1 MADADRCS
9 RRQFLWQSALLGAS
23 FAVPWVRGR
32 AAGPPPPDI
41 VVAKGGSPAANCL
54 AAVAVLGGFARFVHS
69 GDRVVIKPNP
79 TGTLPP
85 EAALSTHPAL
95 VAAVVRACREAG
107 AAQVLVAS
115 HDDARSFTATGIAA
129 AATGAGGT
137 WDTLAQREQYR
148 EVLVSRGRILQ
159 REAIAIPVLDAD
171 VFINL
176 PIVKQ
181 SPEVEITVAL
191 KNLMGVNWDRRR
203 FHRTDLNQ
211 CIAELASVVP
221 QSLIIADANHVL
233 LSNGPM
239 GPGEVL
245 KAGQVVAGTDPVA
258 VDAFCARF
266 LNRTPES
273 VPAVRIAHALG
284 VGRMD
289 LAALRIQEVTA

>member
-1 MADADRCS
+1 MAGTDRFS

-23 FAVPWVRGR
+23 LAVPWVRGR
-32 AAGPPPPDI
+32 PEDLARPDI

-54 AAVAVLGGFARFVHS
+54 AAVAALGGFARFVHR
-69 GDRVVIKPNP
+69 GDRVVVKPNP
-79 TGTLPP
+79 TGTRPP
-85 EAALSTHPAL
+85 EAALSTHPEL

-107 AAQVLVAS
+107 ASQVLVAS
-115 HDDARSFTATGIAA
+115 YDDARSFIATGIAA

-137 WDTLAQREQYR
+137 WEALEKRDRYR
-148 EVLVSRGRILQ
+148 EVAVPRGRILR
-159 REAIAIPVLDAD
+159 REAIAIPVLEAD

-191 KNLMGVNWDRRR
+191 KNLMGVNWDRMR

-221 QSLIIADANHVL
+221 HDLVIADANHVL
-233 LSNGPM
+233 LTNGPM

-245 KAGQVVAGTDPVA
+245 KAGQVIAGTDPVA

-266 LNRTPES
+266 LNRTPEQ
-273 VPAVRIAHALG
+273 VPAVRIAHELG
-284 VGRMD
+284 AGRMD
-289 LAALRIQEVTA
+289 LAALRIQEVTV